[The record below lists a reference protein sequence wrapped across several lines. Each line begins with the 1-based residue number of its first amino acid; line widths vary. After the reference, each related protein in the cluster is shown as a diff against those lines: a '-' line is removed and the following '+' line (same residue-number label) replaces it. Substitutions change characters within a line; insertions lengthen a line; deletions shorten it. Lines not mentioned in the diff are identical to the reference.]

1 MSARSSV
8 PAAVLAGLAA
18 VLVGVGL
25 SPLGGLTPPA
35 RLLAAPDDAPPGLRY
50 VPADAALF
58 VHADA
63 DRLYGGPIGKAV
75 RQADPKTFAELT
87 GQSRALFGLT
97 ADDLQAVTAFWPR
110 LKQPQD
116 MHALGVV
123 LTFKTGYDKAKLEK
137 GIKEIADGVPFAV
150 HTPSDRTVVVLAGGL
165 GAGYA
170 KPRPGREAGPLA
182 AALKEAGSGKYVLVA
197 GSAPANLPDEARGDD
212 VPPDLRPFQPLA
224 RAKAVV
230 GLVSMG
236 EELTVEARVTADTP
250 ARAVEAEKSL
260 GLLAKLLRDGLAGA
274 AKELGPDPGK
284 DPGLKDVATLL
295 KAADAG
301 LKGARFETTGTE
313 TRATVSVPADLP
325 FGGAYLAAVAKV
337 RGAAARSQSSN
348 NLKQIALAMHNYADT
363 YGAFPPAAVV
373 DKEGRPLLSWRVL
386 ILPYIEQDNLYK
398 QFKLDEPWDG
408 PTNKKLLARMPKVYA
423 MPGKEGPDATTT
435 YYRVFTGRG
444 AAFDL
449 LQGVKLPAGF
459 PDGTSNTLLVATAA
473 QAVPWSKP
481 DELPFD
487 PDGDMTK
494 LLGFFPGDVCMVAYA
509 DGSVRSLSRK
519 LAPKTLSLL
528 IQRDDGMVID
538 DPEY

>member
-8 PAAVLAGLAA
+8 PAAALLAGLAA
-18 VLVGVGL
+18 TVVGVGFT
-25 SPLGGLTPPA
+25 PLARRAAAQPA
-35 RLLAAPDDAPPGLRY
+35 DAPPGVRY

-63 DRLYGGPIGKAV
+63 DKLYGGPIGQAIRK
-75 RQADPKTFAELT
+75 ADPKTFDQLA
-87 GQSRALFGLT
+87 GQAKALFGLNP
-97 ADDLQAVTAFWPR
+97 DDLRAVTAFWPK

-116 MHALGVV
+116 MQTLGLV
-123 LTFKTGYDKAKLEK
+123 LTFKVGYDKAKLEK

-150 HTPSDRTVVVLAGGL
+150 HTPSDRTVVVLTNGL
-165 GAGYA
+165 GAEYA
-170 KPRPGREAGPLA
+170 KPRPAGEAGPLA
-182 AALKEAGSGKYVLVA
+182 AALKEAASGKYMLVA
-197 GSAPANLPDEARGDD
+197 GSAPDSLPDEIRGDD
-212 VPPDLRPFQPLA
+212 LPPDVRPFKSIF

-230 GLVSMG
+230 GLVSVG
-236 EELTVEARVTADTP
+236 REVTVEARVTADTP

-260 GLLAKLLRDGLAGA
+260 GLLTKLLQDGLAGLT
-274 AKELGPDPGK
+274 KELGPAREK
-284 DPGLKDVATLL
+284 DPGLRDVATLL
-295 KAADAG
+295 KAADAA
-301 LKGARFETTGTE
+301 LKGAKYE
-313 TRATVSVPADLP
+313 TRGNEAVARVSVPADLP
-325 FGGAYLAAVAKV
+325 FGGAYVAAVAKV
-337 RGAAARSQSSN
+337 RGAAARNVSAN
-348 NLKQIALAMHNYADT
+348 NLKQIALAMHGYADT

-408 PTNKKLLARMPKVYA
+408 PNNKKLLAKMPKVYA
-423 MPGKEGPDATTT
+423 MPEKAAPDATTT

-473 QAVPWSKP
+473 EAVPWSKP

-487 PDGDMTK
+487 PDADMTK
-494 LLGFFPGDVCMVAYA
+494 LLGFFTNGVCNVAYA
-509 DGSVRSLSRK
+509 DGSVRGFK
-519 LAPKTLSLL
+519 KTVKPQTLNLV
-528 IQRDDGMVID
+528 IQRDDGMVIPDLD
-538 DPEY
+538 D